1 MLNKFETKIASVR
14 KELMIFIYMVSLYL
28 NSEIY
33 NYFDYLEIETID
45 YSQHFNL
52 VLSTLKLKYLTLKY
66 FYLSGHLYIIFDILL
81 RSTADVLVMLK
92 ILLFVFTAILILLK
106 NPIKL
111 NFSINNDGASY
122 LSKFKLYQT
131 VTKAFENIP

>member
-33 NYFDYLEIETID
+33 YYFDYLEIETID

-52 VLSTLKLKYLTLKY
+52 VLLTLKLKYLTLEH

-81 RSTADVLVMLK
+81 RSTANAFVMLK
-92 ILLFVFTAILILLK
+92 ILLFVFTAILVLLK

-111 NFSINNDGASY
+111 NFSTNNNAPSY

>member
-14 KELMIFIYMVSLYL
+14 KELMILIYMVSLYL
-28 NSEIY
+28 NSELY
-33 NYFDYLEIETID
+33 YYFDYLEIETID

-52 VLSTLKLKYLTLKY
+52 ILSTLKLKYLTLKH

-81 RSTADVLVMLK
+81 RSTVDVLVMLK

-122 LSKFKLYQT
+122 LSNFKLYQT

>member
-14 KELMIFIYMVSLYL
+14 KELMMLMYMVFLYL

-33 NYFDYLEIETID
+33 YYFDYLEIETID

-52 VLSTLKLKYLTLKY
+52 ILLTLKLKYLTLKH
-66 FYLSGHLYIIFDILL
+66 FYLSGHFYIIFDILL
-81 RSTADVLVMLK
+81 RSTVDVLAMLK

>member
-14 KELMIFIYMVSLYL
+14 KELMLLIYMVSLYL

-33 NYFDYLEIETID
+33 NYFDFLEIEMID

-52 VLSTLKLKYLTLKY
+52 VLLTLKLKYLTLEH

-81 RSTADVLVMLK
+81 RSTANAFVMLK
-92 ILLFVFTAILILLK
+92 ILLFVFTAILVLLK

-111 NFSINNDGASY
+111 NFSTNNNAPSY